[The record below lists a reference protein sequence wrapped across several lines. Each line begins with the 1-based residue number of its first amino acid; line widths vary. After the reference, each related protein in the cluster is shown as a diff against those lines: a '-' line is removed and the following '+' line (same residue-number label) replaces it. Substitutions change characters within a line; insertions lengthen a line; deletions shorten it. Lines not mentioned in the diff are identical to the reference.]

1 MSNDNINISIED
13 YGIQVDLGNQDIEV
27 SIDGAGAKSGATE
40 WADVLN
46 KPDSSVENIDDAV
59 DKKHIQNTDTI
70 LDEGGP
76 NEKTAEQLV
85 VSSLDGD
92 WKKVIEIQYNT
103 LTQKLK
109 FKYEE

>member
-1 MSNDNINISIED
+1 MSNENINI
-13 YGIQVDLGNQDIEV
+13 DIEEV
-27 SIDGAGAKSGATE
+27 ALQISIDGAVAQSGATD

-59 DKKHIQNTDTI
+59 DKKHIQNSDTI

-76 NEKTAEQLV
+76 NEKTAEELV

-92 WKKVIEIQYNT
+92 WKKVTEIQYNT